1 MRPIVEKLFEEG
13 YVIDFVDIDTDP
25 EKAKEFN
32 ITSVPALV
40 ILQNSREITR
50 WVGVVSDTE
59 IKQVFKKRP
68 DYQIW

>member
-32 ITSVPALV
+32 VTSVPALV
-40 ILQNSREITR
+40 VLQNNREITR